1 MFDRVRIIALRIL
14 WQFRRD
20 RRSLALVFVVPVV
33 IMGLMT
39 ALIRS
44 GSQSL
49 EIAVTGPGVP
59 PGVAVALPAGGAKLK
74 DIGTKSPEQAIRDGD
89 VYAVLVVPQE
99 GALRRDAARRR
110 LRSGPHG
117 GRGATR
123 PAASGGAWW
132 RRSGVGVPLAQPVPT
147 TYLHAGPEFTTTD
160 TLAAALLGLFVI
172 LFTYLL
178 SAVGVLRERSQGTL
192 ERLRASPAT
201 TTETVLGYLGGFL
214 VFGVVQSVIVLGFL
228 VGVLRIHHSGNL
240 GSCSLIQVLLVV
252 IGVALGLVF
261 STVSANELQAVQL
274 IPLIIVPQILL
285 SGVIW
290 PVAMLPVV
298 LKQIAY
304 LLPLTYAVDAL
315 RGVMIRGA
323 GFGGIALDLAR
334 PLCCRASAPGGRHAR
349 PGAASGVIRDA
360 DCAPSAMH
368 IIARERMIP
377 YPAPFHRLRHH
388 PRSPV
393 RD

>member
-1 MFDRVRIIALRIL
+1 MWERVGMIALRIL

-44 GSQSL
+44 SSQSL
-49 EIAVTGPGVP
+49 EMAVTGPGVP
-59 PGVAVALPAGGAKLK
+59 PGVALVLTEGGAKLK
-74 DIGTKSPEQAIRDGD
+74 DIGTKAPEQAIRDGD
-89 VYAVLVVPQE
+89 VYAALVVPRE
-99 GALRRDAARRR
+99 GVAATTLLVEGSDPGRTKGAEQTARLLRG
-110 LRSGPHG
+110 LLG
-117 GRGATR
+117 
-123 PAASGGAWW
+123 GGAG
-132 RRSGVGVPLAQPVPT
+132 SAAGAALAQPIAT
-147 TYLHAGPEFTTTD
+147 TYLHAGPQFTTTD

-201 TTETVLGYLGGFL
+201 TTDTVLGYLGGFL
-214 VFGVVQSVIVLGFL
+214 VFGVAQSVIVLAFL

-240 GSCSLIQVLLVV
+240 ALVLLVQVLLVV

-261 STVSANELQAVQL
+261 STVSANELPAVQL
-274 IPLIIVPQILL
+274 IPLVIVPQVLM

-290 PVAMLPVV
+290 PVASLPIV
-298 LKQIAY
+298 LKQLAY
-304 LLPLTYAVDAL
+304 ALPLTYAVDAL

-323 GFGGIALDLAR
+323 GFGGIALDLIV
-334 PLCCRASAPGGRHAR
+334 LC
-349 PGAASGVIRDA
+349 GAALLLLAVGTRA
-360 DCAPSAMH
+360 LG
-368 IIARERMIP
+368 RQTT
-377 YPAPFHRLRHH
+377 
-388 PRSPV
+388 
-393 RD
+393 

>member
-1 MFDRVRIIALRIL
+1 MFNRAGMIALRIL

-49 EIAVTGPGVP
+49 EMAVAGPGAP
-59 PGVAVALPAGGAKLK
+59 PGIAIALPEGGPKLR
-74 DIGTKSPEQAIRDGD
+74 DIGTKPPEQAIRDGD
-89 VYAVLVVPQE
+89 VYAVLAVPRE
-99 GALRRDAARRR
+99 GA
-110 LRSGPHG
+110 S
-117 GRGATR
+117 GATLLVDGSDPGR
-123 PAASGGAWW
+123 TAGAAQVARLLRVTLSGGPTGAA
-132 RRSGVGVPLAQPVPT
+132 GAALAQPVPT
-147 TYLHAGPEFTTTD
+147 TYLHAGPQFTTTD
-160 TLAAALLGLFVI
+160 TLAAALIGLFVI

-201 TTETVLGYLGGFL
+201 TAETVLGYLGGFL
-214 VFGVVQSVIVLGFL
+214 VFGVAQSVIVLTFL

-240 GSCSLIQVLLVV
+240 ALVLLVQIILVV

-261 STVSANELQAVQL
+261 STISANELQAVQM
-274 IPLIIVPQILL
+274 IPLVIVPQVLM

-290 PVAMLPVV
+290 PVATLPIV
-298 LKQIAY
+298 LKQLAY
-304 LLPLTYAVDAL
+304 ILPLTYAVDAL

-323 GFGGIALDLAR
+323 GFGGIALDLAV
-334 PLCCRASAPGGRHAR
+334 LCGVALLLLAVGTRALGRQ
-349 PGAASGVIRDA
+349 AA
-360 DCAPSAMH
+360 
-368 IIARERMIP
+368 
-377 YPAPFHRLRHH
+377 
-388 PRSPV
+388 
-393 RD
+393 

>member
-1 MFDRVRIIALRIL
+1 MAVFNRVGIIALRIL

-33 IMGLMT
+33 IMALMT

-49 EIAVTGPGVP
+49 AMAVTGPGMP
-59 PGVAVALPAGGAKLK
+59 PGISLTLPEGGPKFR
-74 DIGTKSPEQAIRDGD
+74 DIGTKTPEQAIRDGD
-89 VYAVLVVPQE
+89 VYAALVVPRE
-99 GALRRDAARRR
+99 GVGAATLLVDGSDPSRTQGAEQTARLLRVAL
-110 LRSGPHG
+110 G
-117 GRGATR
+117 
-123 PAASGGAWW
+123 GGAP
-132 RRSGVGVPLAQPVPT
+132 GGAALGQPVPT
-147 TYLHAGPEFTTTD
+147 TYLHAGPQFTTTD

-214 VFGVVQSVIVLGFL
+214 VFGVAQSVIVLGFL

-240 GSCSLIQVLLVV
+240 ALVLLVQTLLV
-252 IGVALGLVF
+252 IIGVALGLVF

-274 IPLIIVPQILL
+274 IPLIIVPQILM

-290 PVAMLPVV
+290 PVATLPVV
-298 LKQIAY
+298 LKQLAY
-304 LLPLTYAVDAL
+304 ILPLTYAVDAL

-323 GFGGIALDLAR
+323 GFGAIALDLAV
-334 PLCCRASAPGGRHAR
+334 LC
-349 PGAASGVIRDA
+349 GAALLLLAVGTWALGRQ
-360 DCAPSAMH
+360 AM
-368 IIARERMIP
+368 
-377 YPAPFHRLRHH
+377 
-388 PRSPV
+388 
-393 RD
+393 

>member
-1 MFDRVRIIALRIL
+1 MNNEGTKPYSLLVAELGGMTVFNRVGIIALRIL

-49 EIAVTGPGVP
+49 EMSVTGPGVP
-59 PGVAVALPAGGAKLK
+59 PGIALALPEGGPKLR
-74 DIGTKSPEQAIRDGD
+74 DIGAKSPEQAIRGGD
-89 VYAVLVVPQE
+89 VYAVLVVPRE
-99 GALRRDAARRR
+99 GV
-110 LRSGPHG
+110 S
-117 GRGATR
+117 GATLLVDGADPGR
-123 PAASGGAWW
+123 TAGAEQVARLLRVTLGG
-132 RRSGVGVPLAQPVPT
+132 GVGGVAGATLTQPIPT
-147 TYLHAGPEFTTTD
+147 TYLHAGPQFTTTD
-160 TLAAALLGLFVI
+160 TLAAALIGLFVI

-178 SAVGVLRERSQGTL
+178 SAVGILRERSQGTL

-214 VFGVVQSVIVLGFL
+214 VFGVAQSVIVLGFL
-228 VGVLRIHHSGNL
+228 FGVLRIHHSGNL
-240 GSCSLIQVLLVV
+240 ALVLLVQVLLVI

-274 IPLIIVPQILL
+274 IPLIIVPQILM

-290 PVAMLPVV
+290 PVATLPVV
-298 LKQIAY
+298 LKQLAY
-304 LLPLTYAVDAL
+304 ILPLTYAVDAL

-323 GFGGIALDLAR
+323 GFGGIALDLTV
-334 PLCCRASAPGGRHAR
+334 LCAAALLLLAVGTRALERQ
-349 PGAASGVIRDA
+349 AA
-360 DCAPSAMH
+360 
-368 IIARERMIP
+368 
-377 YPAPFHRLRHH
+377 
-388 PRSPV
+388 
-393 RD
+393 

>member
-1 MFDRVRIIALRIL
+1 MWEHAGMIALRIL

-20 RRSLALVFVVPVV
+20 RRSLALIFVVPVV

-49 EIAVTGPGVP
+49 EMAMIGQGVP
-59 PGVAVALPAGGAKLK
+59 PGIALALPEGGAKLRE
-74 DIGTKSPEQAIRDGD
+74 IGTKSPEQAIRDGD
-89 VYAVLVVPQE
+89 VYAVLTVPRE
-99 GALRRDAARRR
+99 GV
-110 LRSGPHG
+110 S
-117 GRGATR
+117 GATLLVEGSDPGR
-123 PAASGGAWW
+123 TQGAEQITRLLKIALGGGGIAVGAS
-132 RRSGVGVPLAQPVPT
+132 LAQPVPT
-147 TYLHAGPEFTTTD
+147 TYLHAGPQFTPTD

-201 TTETVLGYLGGFL
+201 TTDMVLGYLGGFL
-214 VFGVVQSVIVLGFL
+214 VFGIVQSVIVLAFL
-228 VGVLRIHHSGNL
+228 VGVLRIHYSGNL
-240 GSCSLIQVLLVV
+240 GLVLLIQVLLVI

-274 IPLIIVPQILL
+274 IPLVIVPQILM

-290 PVAMLPVV
+290 PVATLPII
-298 LKQIAY
+298 LKQLAY
-304 LLPLTYAVDAL
+304 ILPLTYAVDAL

-323 GFGGIALDLAR
+323 GFGGIALDLTV
-334 PLCCRASAPGGRHAR
+334 LC
-349 PGAASGVIRDA
+349 GAAVLLLAVGTRA
-360 DCAPSAMH
+360 LGRQAT
-368 IIARERMIP
+368 
-377 YPAPFHRLRHH
+377 
-388 PRSPV
+388 
-393 RD
+393 

>member
-1 MFDRVRIIALRIL
+1 MWERVGIIALRIL

-39 ALIRS
+39 VLIRS

-49 EIAVTGPGVP
+49 EMAVTGPGVP
-59 PGVAVALPAGGAKLK
+59 PGITLALPEGGPKLK
-74 DIGTKSPEQAIRDGD
+74 EIGMKAPAQAIRDGD
-89 VYAVLVVPQE
+89 VYAALVVPRE
-99 GALRRDAARRR
+99 GA
-110 LRSGPHG
+110 S
-117 GRGATR
+117 GATLLVDGSDPGR
-123 PAASGGAWW
+123 TKGAEQTARLLRVALGGEAAIGAA
-132 RRSGVGVPLAQPVPT
+132 LIQPVPT
-147 TYLHAGPEFTTTD
+147 MYLHAGPQFTTTD

-214 VFGVVQSVIVLGFL
+214 AFGVAQSVIVLAFL
-228 VGVLRIHHSGNL
+228 VGVLRIHHNGNL
-240 GSCSLIQVLLVV
+240 GLVLLVQTLLV
-252 IGVALGLVF
+252 IIGVAFGLVF

-274 IPLIIVPQILL
+274 IPLVIVPQVLM

-290 PVAMLPVV
+290 PVATLPVV
-298 LKQIAY
+298 LKQLAY
-304 LLPLTYAVDAL
+304 ILPLTYAVDAL

-323 GFGGIALDLAR
+323 GFGGIALDLAV
-334 PLCCRASAPGGRHAR
+334 LC
-349 PGAASGVIRDA
+349 GAALLLLAVGTRA
-360 DCAPSAMH
+360 LGRQAA
-368 IIARERMIP
+368 
-377 YPAPFHRLRHH
+377 
-388 PRSPV
+388 
-393 RD
+393 

>member
-1 MFDRVRIIALRIL
+1 MWERVGMIALRIL

-20 RRSLALVFVVPVV
+20 RRSLALVFVVPVI

-49 EIAVTGPGVP
+49 EMAVTGPGVP
-59 PGVAVALPAGGAKLK
+59 PGAVLTLPGSGAKLK
-74 DIGTKSPEQAIRDGD
+74 DIGTKAPEQAIRGGD
-89 VYAVLVVPQE
+89 AYAVLVVPREGVNRATLLVEGSDPGRTE
-99 GALRRDAARRR
+99 GAKQIAQILRAILGGGASPVADAA
-110 LRSGPHG
+110 
-117 GRGATR
+117 
-123 PAASGGAWW
+123 
-132 RRSGVGVPLAQPVPT
+132 LAQPVPT
-147 TYLHAGPEFTTTD
+147 TYLHAGPQFTTTD

-201 TTETVLGYLGGFL
+201 ITDIVLGYLGGFL
-214 VFGVVQSVIVLGFL
+214 VFGVVQSVIVLAFL

-240 GSCSLIQVLLVV
+240 ALVLLMQVLLVI

-274 IPLIIVPQILL
+274 IPLIIVPQVLM

-290 PVAMLPVV
+290 PVASLPVV
-298 LKQIAY
+298 LKQLAY
-304 LLPLTYAVDAL
+304 ALPLTYAVDAL

-323 GFGGIALDLAR
+323 GLGGIALDLIV
-334 PLCCRASAPGGRHAR
+334 LC
-349 PGAASGVIRDA
+349 GAAILLLAVGTRA
-360 DCAPSAMH
+360 LGRQAA
-368 IIARERMIP
+368 
-377 YPAPFHRLRHH
+377 
-388 PRSPV
+388 
-393 RD
+393 

>member
-1 MFDRVRIIALRIL
+1 MWKRVGMIALRIL

-49 EIAVTGPGVP
+49 EMAVTGPGAPQGISLV
-59 PGVAVALPAGGAKLK
+59 LPEGGAKLR
-74 DIGTKSPEQAIRDGD
+74 DIGAKSPEQAIRDGD
-89 VYAVLVVPQE
+89 IYAALVMPRE
-99 GALRRDAARRR
+99 GANAATLLVDGSDPGRTEGAEQTARLLRVA
-110 LRSGPHG
+110 LG
-117 GRGATR
+117 GGAGIATGATL
-123 PAASGGAWW
+123 
-132 RRSGVGVPLAQPVPT
+132 VQPVPT
-147 TYLHAGPEFTTTD
+147 TYLHAGPQFTTTD

-201 TTETVLGYLGGFL
+201 TTDIVLGYLGGFL
-214 VFGVVQSVIVLGFL
+214 VFGIVQSVIVLAFL

-240 GSCSLIQVLLVV
+240 ALVLLVQVLLVI
-252 IGVALGLVF
+252 IGVALGLAF
-261 STVSANELQAVQL
+261 SAVSANELQAVQL
-274 IPLIIVPQILL
+274 IPLIIVPQILM

-290 PVAMLPVV
+290 PVASLPIV
-298 LKQIAY
+298 LKQLAY
-304 LLPLTYAVDAL
+304 ALPLTYAVDAL

-323 GFGGIALDLAR
+323 GPGGIALDLIV
-334 PLCCRASAPGGRHAR
+334 LC
-349 PGAASGVIRDA
+349 GAAILLLAVGTRA
-360 DCAPSAMH
+360 LGRQAA
-368 IIARERMIP
+368 
-377 YPAPFHRLRHH
+377 
-388 PRSPV
+388 
-393 RD
+393 